1 MKKKWSMLA
10 VMAAFGYVNSV
21 GVASYET
28 PYGVVDYGYIFPQ
41 GTALGVGSVAN
52 GEGAVAT
59 GRGSIAVGLYAL
71 ATGSNESRQTIES
84 KMYENQQTMSELG
97 RYESTTGKY

>member
-10 VMAAFGYVNSV
+10 VMAAFGCVNSV

-28 PYGVVDYGYIFPQ
+28 PYGVVDYGYISPQ

-52 GEGAVAT
+52 GEG
-59 GRGSIAVGLYAL
+59 
-71 ATGSNESRQTIES
+71 ND
-84 KMYENQQTMSELG
+84 
-97 RYESTTGKY
+97 